1 MVHDDNTLIDLPK
14 MLERFDHDLELFRE
28 VMDVFVAET
37 PERSRRIAEAAARG
51 DMEQLVRLAHS
62 LKGVCGTMH
71 AEPLRELSFQVEM
84 AARAGDAQT
93 VAEKAPHL
101 LAMLGD
107 LARHLTTVAARETP
121 LA

>member
-1 MVHDDNTLIDLPK
+1 MVHDGNTLIDLPK

-28 VMDVFVAET
+28 VMAVFVAET

-51 DMEQLVRLAHS
+51 DMEQLVRLVHS

-84 AARAGDAQT
+84 AARAGDAKA

-101 LAMLGD
+101 LTMLGD